1 MAPILAVG
9 IILPWFITLK
19 YISVVSA
26 YIYLV
31 IFTVIEVYALTAM
44 ANLLVKFDNG
54 TNYTYFTIRDDQY
67 VYSIEVAYKANE
79 VKRSYH
85 DIRNMVE
92 MAKLINRPH
101 KQEFPALKYIWE
113 ADVFRLP

>member
-1 MAPILAVG
+1 MPAFSGSI
-9 IILPWFITLK
+9 
-19 YISVVSA
+19 
-26 YIYLV
+26 
-31 IFTVIEVYALTAM
+31 
-44 ANLLVKFDNG
+44 KFDNG

-92 MAKLINRPH
+92 MARLISRQN
-101 KQEFPALKYIWE
+101 KQEFPVLKHLWKLMFLNCLKSLINM
-113 ADVFRLP
+113 LSICLGTLMSKKK